1 MIVLDADNTVL
12 EISFSIVD
20 DSIFELIETLS
31 ASLSFSSSSVTGVT
45 LDPTSA
51 EIIILDNDGKSI
63 MTFREVMDSQ
73 IIVLT
78 THPKI
83 QIRLLRAKSN

>member
-12 EISFSIVD
+12 NVSFTIVD
-20 DSIFELIETLS
+20 DSIFELIEELS

-51 EIIILDNDGKSI
+51 EITILDNDGKSI
-63 MTFREVMDSQ
+63 MTFREVMGSQ

-78 THPKI
+78 TTLKF
-83 QIRLLRAKSN
+83 RLGY

>member
-1 MIVLDADNTVL
+1 MIVLDAANTVL
-12 EISFSIVD
+12 NVSFSIVD
-20 DSIFELIETLS
+20 DSIFELIEELS

-78 THPKI
+78 THP
-83 QIRLLRAKSN
+83 